1 MNFNLDHDRKN
12 QPAIMRAITR
22 VVESGWVLGGD
33 EIKQFEREW
42 ADFNNQA
49 FAVGVGSGTDAIRL
63 ALLGLGIGPGD
74 EVLTPAFNVAYTAI
88 AIKSIGATPVFV
100 DVDESYTT
108 HPSMYFNHIT
118 PKTRAIVPVYLYG
131 YYNMGRA
138 EELWRIAQENG
149 LVIVGDAAQ
158 AHGAYVGHFE
168 HATAYSFYPTK
179 NLGALGEAGAV
190 TTNIPIVAERVRL
203 LRDAGRTDRYVHEL
217 RGGTNTMLDE
227 IQAAVLREKL
237 PRLEQRNRK
246 RSMAA
251 DYYAHY
257 MSGGRPPQPTV
268 NHLYVIRTPRREQLR
283 AKLAEKGIPSLI
295 HYPVPVPLQPIFI
308 ADSIDHG
315 PWPMSEKLAHEVLSL
330 PLFPDITHD
339 EQDRVIEVVNA
350 HLA

>member
-1 MNFNLDHDRKN
+1 MNFNLDHDIEN
-12 QPAIMRAITR
+12 QPAILAAIER
-22 VVESGWVLGGD
+22 VVKSGWVLGGD

-63 ALLGLGIGPGD
+63 ALLALGIGPGD

-88 AIKSIGATPVFV
+88 AIKSVGATPVFV
-100 DVDESYTT
+100 DVDDTYTT
-108 HPSMYFNHIT
+108 PSSWYSNHVT
-118 PKTRAIVPVYLYG
+118 KKTRAIVPVYLYG
-131 YYNMGRA
+131 HYNVGRA
-138 EELWRIAQENG
+138 KDLWSVAQENG

-158 AHGAYVGHFE
+158 AHGAFIGEWE

-237 PRLEQRNRK
+237 KRLRRRNELRGD
-246 RSMAA
+246 AA
-251 DYYAHY
+251 SYYSHY
-257 MSGGRPPQPTV
+257 MSGGKPHKPSV
-268 NHLYVIRTPRREQLR
+268 NHLYVIRTPHRAELR
-283 AKLAEKGIPSLI
+283 AKLESEGIPSLI

-315 PWPMSEKLAHEVLSL
+315 PWPNAEKLAHEVLSL
-330 PLFPDITHD
+330 PLFPDITTE